1 MFSMAQRVSL
11 AQEQLKLA
19 QTKPELHNLYE
30 AYRRM
35 YSALG
40 VDNIEQVLPPP
51 AQPTPT
57 APSIENGKVMQ
68 ALSGQA
74 QLKAFPEQNHE
85 AHIATH
91 LAFMGSV
98 VAKGN
103 PGIIQILQTHI
114 FEHISLQAQ
123 AMAQQEMQQQPQEQ
137 SEMPE
142 TMGQAMPE
150 DMPQAMGQAAPPV
163 DPKMLANKVAEIEA
177 KLISEYVEKEK
188 QVLEAD
194 QKDPLVNLKAQE
206 IQIKQQEA
214 QQEAQN
220 DQQRLKLDQ
229 QKLQEQTAIQ
239 QQRINSTE
247 DIAQM
252 RAKIAMQRQQ
262 QNTNQKGG
270 Q

>member
-1 MFSMAQRVSL
+1 MAQRVSL

-19 QTKPELHNLYE
+19 QTKPELHNMYE
-30 AYRRM
+30 TYRRM
-35 YSALG
+35 YAALG
-40 VDNIEQVLPPP
+40 VDNVEQMLPPP
-51 AQPTPT
+51 PEPTPT
-57 APSIENGKVMQ
+57 APSLENGKVMQ
-68 ALSGQA
+68 ALSGQQ

-91 LAFMGSV
+91 LAFMGSI
-98 VAKGN
+98 VARSN
-103 PGIIQILQTHI
+103 PAIIQVLQTHI

-123 AMAQQEMQQQPQEQ
+123 AMAQQEMQQQQPEQPQEQ
-137 SEMPE
+137 PPMEAM
-142 TMGQAMPE
+142 MGQTQQ
-150 DMPQAMGQAAPPV
+150 PQI
-163 DPKMLANKVAEIEA
+163 DPAMLANKIAEIEA
-177 KLISEYVEKEK
+177 KLVSEYVEKEK
-188 QVLEAD
+188 QIMQAD
-194 QKDPLVNLKAQE
+194 QKDPLVDLKAQE

-220 DQQRLKLDQ
+220 DQQRLELDQ
-229 QKLQEQTAIQ
+229 QRLQEQTAIQ

-262 QNTNQKGG
+262 QTNNQKVG